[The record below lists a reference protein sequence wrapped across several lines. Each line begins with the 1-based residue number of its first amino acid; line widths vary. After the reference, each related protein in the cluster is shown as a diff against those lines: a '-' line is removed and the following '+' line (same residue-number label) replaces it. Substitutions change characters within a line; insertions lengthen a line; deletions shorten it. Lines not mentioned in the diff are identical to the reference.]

1 MIFAKFLPTMSEKP
15 ISMGLQ
21 LFPPPPSKKKPWK
34 GNSNE
39 GNNSKAGLDLDNPS
53 QLHAMFNNGR
63 QSPFN
68 GQQTTQDGRASPMN
82 MPPPAILASERPR
95 SYTSFSEAPTLVRSN
110 SNSSKHSQHHQR
122 EEPVMRSIFPR
133 YNPELPLEHQQYYP
147 TQQSPRH
154 VPQSAIS
161 RQPYSPG
168 INEVSPGLGSPMSLG
183 PQSPGL
189 VGRGLQDQTWPE
201 PSSSTELKELWKVT
215 NGWKASASEGQKFIM
230 KMNSAVEEPI
240 HTLSS
245 ATQPFYTI
253 RLDPTSTS
261 AQVTMTRQ
269 NPAKSPRKSQSPK
282 TGVFPKGDSQ
292 MEVLITTLEEYSRR
306 LPPNDGLVALLYPH
320 AASSM
325 AADLAGRSNVADS
338 ALVLA
343 AAERECGRLLWDD
356 DTKKF
361 YLRHPAVSTPFLIA
375 INSSPAWSRVE
386 YTLEH
391 PELPHNLVR
400 LVRDGSGTGFLEV
413 DTGVAARIDAFY
425 IVDVAIAAVM
435 LAAMDEEKRMHIE
448 RFEAP
453 PAAPVQ
459 PDTPRSKRRS
469 FLRGEQMEL
478 DVESQESPKY
488 KTVPTKEKDKDKEK
502 VPGFCGLL
510 WMMAKAMVWIVKMT
524 VKAMAAVII
533 GLSKCLTKKK

>member
-1 MIFAKFLPTMSEKP
+1 MPDKP
-15 ISMGLQ
+15 VSMGLQ
-21 LFPPPPSKKKPWK
+21 LFPPPPSKKKTWK
-34 GNSNE
+34 SNSDERNLPTSTSDR
-39 GNNSKAGLDLDNPS
+39 GPANRSQSLDMFVDGMQLPFGGS
-53 QLHAMFNNGR
+53 QI
-63 QSPFN
+63 P
-68 GQQTTQDGRASPMN
+68 QDGRALPMN
-82 MPPPAILASERPR
+82 IPPPAVLASERPR
-95 SYTSFSEAPTLVRSN
+95 SHTSFSEAPTLVRSN
-110 SNSSKHSQHHQR
+110 SNSSRYSQHHHR

-133 YNPELPLEHQQYYP
+133 YNPELPLEYQQYYP

-154 VPQSAIS
+154 IPQNAIS
-161 RQPYSPG
+161 RQSYSPG
-168 INEVSPGLGSPMSLG
+168 INEVSPGMGSPMSFG
-183 PQSPGL
+183 PQSPGQF
-189 VGRGLQDQTWPE
+189 GRGLQDETWPE
-201 PSSSTELKELWKVT
+201 PSTSAELKELWKVT
-215 NGWKASASEGQKFIM
+215 NGWKASGSEGRKFIM
-230 KMNSAVEEPI
+230 KMNSAVKEPI

-245 ATQPFYTI
+245 ATQPFYTL

-261 AQVTMTRQ
+261 AQVTMKRQ

-282 TGVFPKGDSQ
+282 SGVFPRADSQ

-325 AADLAGRSNVADS
+325 AVDLAGRSNMADG

-400 LVRDGSGTGFLEV
+400 LVRDGSGTGFLEI

-448 RFEAP
+448 RFDAP
-453 PAAPVQ
+453 PGAPIQ
-459 PDTPRSKRRS
+459 PDTPKSKRKS

-478 DVESQESPKY
+478 DIESQESPQY
-488 KTVPTKEKDKDKEK
+488 KMVPTKEKAKDKEK

-510 WMMAKAMVWIVKMT
+510 WMMVKAMAWIVKMA
-524 VKAMAAVII
+524 VKAIAAILI
-533 GLSKCLTKKK
+533 GLSKCLTRKK

>member
-1 MIFAKFLPTMSEKP
+1 MSDKP
-15 ISMGLQ
+15 VSMGLQ
-21 LFPPPPSKKKPWK
+21 LFPPPPSKKKPWRSDNHAPTFSASIS
-34 GNSNE
+34 GQNPT
-39 GNNSKAGLDLDNPS
+39 NPS
-53 QLHAMFNNGR
+53 PSQNVFVDGR
-63 QSPFN
+63 QSPFSDRRTPHN
-68 GQQTTQDGRASPMN
+68 DRASPLDI
-82 MPPPAILASERPR
+82 PPPAVLASEPSR
-95 SYTSFSEAPTLVRSN
+95 SHTSFSEAPTLVRSN
-110 SNSSKHSQHHQR
+110 SNSSRHSSQHYHR

-133 YNPELPLEHQQYYP
+133 YNPELPLEYQQYYP
-147 TQQSPRH
+147 AQQSARH
-154 VPQSAIS
+154 IPQNAIS

-168 INEVSPGLGSPMSLG
+168 INEVSPGMGSPMSLG

-189 VGRGLQDQTWPE
+189 LGRGLQDETWPE
-201 PSSSTELKELWKVT
+201 PSSSEELMQLWKVT
-215 NGWKASASEGQKFIM
+215 NGWKASASEGRKFIM
-230 KMNSAVEEPI
+230 KMDSAVEEPI

-245 ATQPFYTI
+245 ATQPFYTL

-269 NPAKSPRKSQSPK
+269 NPAKSPKKSQSPR
-282 TGVFPKGDSQ
+282 TGVFPRGDAQ

-325 AADLAGRSNVADS
+325 AVDLAGRSNLADG

-425 IVDVAIAAVM
+425 IIDVAIAAVM

-453 PAAPVQ
+453 PQHVQ
-459 PDTPRSKRRS
+459 SDTPRSKRKS
-469 FLRGEQMEL
+469 FLRGEQIEM
-478 DVESQESPKY
+478 DIESQKSPKY
-488 KTVPTKEKDKDKEK
+488 KAVPTKEKDKKEK
-502 VPGFCGLL
+502 EMVPGFCGLI
-510 WMMAKAMVWIVKMT
+510 WMMVKATAWVVKIT
-524 VKAMAAVII
+524 AKAMAAIVI
-533 GLSKCLTKKK
+533 GLSKCLTKQK

>member
-1 MIFAKFLPTMSEKP
+1 MSEKP

-39 GNNSKAGLDLDNPS
+39 GNNSKAGLDIANPS
-53 QLHAMFNNGR
+53 QSHGMFNNGR
-63 QSPFN
+63 QSPSN
-68 GQQTTQDGRASPMN
+68 GQRTPQDGRASPMN
-82 MPPPAILASERPR
+82 MPPPPYLHQNVPGL
-95 SYTSFSEAPTLVRSN
+95 TLHSR
-110 SNSSKHSQHHQR
+110 KH
-122 EEPVMRSIFPR
+122 
-133 YNPELPLEHQQYYP
+133 LPLDQRGEPWSGQSNVVRP
-147 TQQSPRH
+147 T
-154 VPQSAIS
+154 
-161 RQPYSPG
+161 
-168 INEVSPGLGSPMSLG
+168 
-183 PQSPGL
+183 SPGL
-189 VGRGLQDQTWPE
+189 VGRGLQDETWPE
-201 PSSSTELKELWKVT
+201 PSSSAELKELWKVT

-282 TGVFPKGDSQ
+282 TGVFPKGDSH

-306 LPPNDGLVALLYPH
+306 LPQTMAWSL
-320 AASSM
+320 SSTLTQPRVL

-469 FLRGEQMEL
+469 FLRGGQMEL

-488 KTVPTKEKDKDKEK
+488 KTVPTKEKDKDK
-502 VPGFCGLL
+502 
-510 WMMAKAMVWIVKMT
+510 
-524 VKAMAAVII
+524 
-533 GLSKCLTKKK
+533 KKSQDSVACFG

>member
-1 MIFAKFLPTMSEKP
+1 MSDKP
-15 ISMGLQ
+15 VSMGLQ
-21 LFPPPPSKKKPWK
+21 LFPPPPSKKKPWR
-34 GNSNE
+34 
-39 GNNSKAGLDLDNPS
+39 SKSDERNISTSVPDPDPANRSQSLD
-53 QLHAMFNNGR
+53 MFVDGR
-63 QSPFN
+63 QSPF
-68 GQQTTQDGRASPMN
+68 GSRQTPQDSRASPMN
-82 MPPPAILASERPR
+82 VPPPAVLASGR
-95 SYTSFSEAPTLVRSN
+95 SRSHTSFSEAPTLVRSN
-110 SNSSKHSQHHQR
+110 SNSSKSSQHHHR

-133 YNPELPLEHQQYYP
+133 YNPEVPLEYQQYYP

-154 VPQSAIS
+154 IPQTAIS

-168 INEVSPGLGSPMSLG
+168 INEVSPGMGSPMSLG

-189 VGRGLQDQTWPE
+189 VGRGLQDETWPE
-201 PSSSTELKELWKVT
+201 PSSSADLKELWKVS

-245 ATQPFYTI
+245 ATQPFYTL

-269 NPAKSPRKSQSPK
+269 NPAKPPKKSQSPR

-292 MEVLITTLEEYSRR
+292 MEVLITTLEEHSRR

-325 AADLAGRSNVADS
+325 AVDLAGRSNVADS

-356 DTKKF
+356 DAKKF
-361 YLRHPAVSTPFLIA
+361 YLRHPAVNTPFLIS

-400 LVRDGSGTGFLEV
+400 LVRDGSGTGFLEI

-425 IVDVAIAAVM
+425 IVDVAIAAIM

-459 PDTPRSKRRS
+459 PDTPRSKRKS
-469 FLRGEQMEL
+469 FLRGDQMEL
-478 DVESQESPKY
+478 DIESQKSPNFKM
-488 KTVPTKEKDKDKEK
+488 VPTKEKDKNKEK

-510 WMMAKAMVWIVKMT
+510 WMTVKAIAWIMKMT
-524 VKAMAAVII
+524 VKAIAAIVI

>member
-1 MIFAKFLPTMSEKP
+1 MSENP
-15 ISMGLQ
+15 ASMGLQ
-21 LFPPPPSKKKPWK
+21 LFPPPPSKKKSWK

-39 GNNSKAGLDLDNPS
+39 RSNSKAGPDLVNPS
-53 QLHAMFNNGR
+53 QSHEVFGNGR
-63 QSPFN
+63 VGGHQSP
-68 GQQTTQDGRASPMN
+68 QDGRASPIN
-82 MPPPAILASERPR
+82 TPPPAILASERPR
-95 SYTSFSEAPTLVRSN
+95 SYVSSSEAPTLVRSN
-110 SNSSKHSQHHQR
+110 SNSSKNSQHHQR

-133 YNPELPLEHQQYYP
+133 YNPELPLEYQQYYP

-168 INEVSPGLGSPMSLG
+168 INEVSPGMGSPMSLG

-189 VGRGLQDQTWPE
+189 FGRGLQDETWPE
-201 PSSSTELKELWKVT
+201 PSSSAELKELWKVA
-215 NGWKASASEGQKFIM
+215 NGWKASASEGRKFIM

-240 HTLSS
+240 HTLCS
-245 ATQPFYTI
+245 ATQPFYTL

-261 AQVTMTRQ
+261 AQVTMTRL
-269 NPAKSPRKSQSPK
+269 NPAKAARKSQSPK
-282 TGVFPKGDSQ
+282 TGVFPKGDSH
-292 MEVLITTLEEYSRR
+292 MEVLITTLEEHSRR

-325 AADLAGRSNVADS
+325 AVDLARRSNVADS

-361 YLRHPAVSTPFLIA
+361 YLRHPAVSTPFLIT

-459 PDTPRSKRRS
+459 PDTPRSKRKS

-478 DVESQESPKY
+478 DIESQESPKY
-488 KTVPTKEKDKDKEK
+488 KMLPTKEKDKDKEK
-502 VPGFCGLL
+502 VPGLCGLL
-510 WMMAKAMVWIVKMT
+510 WMMVRAMVWTVKMT
-524 VKAMAAVII
+524 VKAMAAIII
-533 GLSKCLTKKK
+533 GLSKCLSKKK

>member
-1 MIFAKFLPTMSEKP
+1 MADKP
-15 ISMGLQ
+15 VSMGLQ
-21 LFPPPPSKKKPWK
+21 LFPPPPSKKKPWRS
-34 GNSNE
+34 NSNE
-39 GNNSKAGLDLDNPS
+39 RSFSTSMSGPDPANPS
-53 QLHAMFNNGR
+53 QSHGNDDMLADGR
-63 QSPFN
+63 QSPF
-68 GQQTTQDGRASPMN
+68 GGRQTAQDGRESPMN
-82 MPPPAILASERPR
+82 IPPPAVLPSERPR
-95 SYTSFSEAPTLVRSN
+95 SHTSFSEAPTLVRSN
-110 SNSSKHSQHHQR
+110 SNSSKHSQHHHR

-133 YNPELPLEHQQYYP
+133 YNPELPLEYQQYYP

-154 VPQSAIS
+154 IPQNAIS
-161 RQPYSPG
+161 RQAYSPG
-168 INEVSPGLGSPMSLG
+168 INEVSPGMGSPMSLG

-189 VGRGLQDQTWPE
+189 VGRGLQDETWPE
-201 PSSSTELKELWKVT
+201 PSSSAELKELWKVT

-230 KMNSAVEEPI
+230 KMNSAVDEPI

-245 ATQPFYTI
+245 ATQPFYTL

-269 NPAKSPRKSQSPK
+269 NPAKSPKKSQSPR

-306 LPPNDGLVALLYPH
+306 LPPNDGLIALLYPH

-325 AADLAGRSNVADS
+325 AVDLAGRSNVADG

-386 YTLEH
+386 YILEH

-400 LVRDGSGTGFLEV
+400 LVRDGSGTGFLEI

-459 PDTPRSKRRS
+459 PDTPRSKRKS

-488 KTVPTKEKDKDKEK
+488 KMVPTRENNKDKEK

-510 WMMAKAMVWIVKMT
+510 WMIVKAIAWIVKMT
-524 VKAMAAVII
+524 VKATAAIII
-533 GLSKCLTKKK
+533 GLSKCLTKRK